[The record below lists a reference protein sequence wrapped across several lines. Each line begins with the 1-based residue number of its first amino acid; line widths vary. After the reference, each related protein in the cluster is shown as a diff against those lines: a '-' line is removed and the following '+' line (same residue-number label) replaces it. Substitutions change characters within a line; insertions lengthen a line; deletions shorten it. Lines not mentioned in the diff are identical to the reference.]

1 MKIVVIGGTGLI
13 GTKLVTALRV
23 SGHDVKSAS
32 RSSGVNTV
40 TGEGLSD
47 ALDGADVVVDV
58 SNSNSLDEAVAL
70 AFFLSSGRNLLAAG
84 KAAGIR
90 HHVALSAVGTDR
102 MPESGYFRAKMA
114 QENLVR
120 ASGIPYTILRSTPF
134 FEFINGIVEAD
145 ARGNALRVAPAHLQP
160 IAADDAVAALL
171 DVALGVPQQREL
183 ELAGPEAFRL
193 DELAGQILAA
203 NEDTR
208 VIIADGTARYFGA
221 ILADDTLMPGSHAL
235 LAPTRFEDWLRLS
248 IAGAL
253 APAF

>member
-23 SGHDVKSAS
+23 SGHTVKSAS

-40 TGEGLSD
+40 TGEGLAD

-120 ASGIPYTILRSTPF
+120 ASGVPYTILRSTPF

-171 DVALGVPQQREL
+171 DVARCSANSSLPGRRRSGSTNWLGRSSPPTR
-183 ELAGPEAFRL
+183 
-193 DELAGQILAA
+193 ILAWSSQTA
-203 NEDTR
+203 QRPISAPFWPMTR
-208 VIIADGTARYFGA
+208 
-221 ILADDTLMPGSHAL
+221 
-235 LAPTRFEDWLRLS
+235 
-248 IAGAL
+248 
-253 APAF
+253 